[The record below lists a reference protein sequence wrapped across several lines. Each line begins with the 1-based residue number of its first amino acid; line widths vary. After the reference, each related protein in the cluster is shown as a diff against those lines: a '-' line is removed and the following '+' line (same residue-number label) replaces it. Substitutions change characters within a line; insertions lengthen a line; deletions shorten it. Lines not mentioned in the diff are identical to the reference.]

1 MAVHG
6 RVAESRTHKAIGRRD
21 GATDF
26 VLNRFR
32 GIGRRLRPLQVCLR
46 VREMT
51 RSRWVTSP
59 QRALLEVTLQDVASR
74 ERVLAKNTHVWAIAS
89 V

>member
-1 MAVHG
+1 MAIHG

-26 VLNRFR
+26 VLNGLRSV
-32 GIGRRLRPLQVCLR
+32 GRRLGPLQVCLR

-59 QRALLEVTLQDVASR
+59 
-74 ERVLAKNTHVWAIAS
+74 
-89 V
+89 